1 MSIGIGG
8 AGSKLASLLDTGN
21 AIIVNVSEMELD
33 KVEASSKLRA
43 VASTN
48 RAALQGSR
56 KDPTL
61 AKEAFSSVRDVLLH
75 EIQNNIVFT
84 STGGGTGNGICT
96 KLLDHVSDLPRVAL
110 DDKTMFV
117 FVLPYADQEAAEF
130 VDNTI
135 DFLEGP
141 VARAIDTGNTGNI
154 VLISNKQKFIDRQA
168 ELEYNQRCIEL
179 LRTFLDIPHKCDRF
193 STLDGTVDYEDFRH
207 YCARP
212 YFNHFFHVSFDL
224 EKPIGEQIREA
235 TNPLLLPPAAPIES
249 LFLLEV
255 PKPEQAPAFYKI
267 LDYFANEQQVPPAY
281 AVVHNPEIPN
291 PLLTVSL
298 LYSRQP
304 LELVDDFNSI
314 SGQNKRRRIRKS
326 LDQKVTLSKLEVDFE
341 DETHQVARETGKDE
355 DEVTS
360 VLRRIG
366 KL

>member
-8 AGSKLASLLDTGN
+8 AGSKLASLLDAGN

-56 KDPTL
+56 KDPSL
-61 AKEAFSSVRDVLLH
+61 AKEAFLSVRDVL
-75 EIQNNIVFT
+75 IDKVQNNIVFT

-96 KLLDHVSDLPRVAL
+96 KLLDHISDLPHVNL
-110 DDKTMFV
+110 DDKTLFV
-117 FVLPYADQEAAEF
+117 FVLPYPDQEAAEF

-141 VARAIDTGNTGNI
+141 LARAIDVGNTGNI
-154 VLISNKQKFIDRQA
+154 VLISNRQKFIDRQA
-168 ELEYNQRCIEL
+168 EREYNQRCIDSL
-179 LRTFLDIPHKCDRF
+179 QRFLEIPYKCERF
-193 STLDGTVDYEDFRH
+193 ATLDGTIDYEDFRH

-212 YFNHFFHVSFDL
+212 YFNHFFHVSFQPDQ
-224 EKPIGEQIREA
+224 PIADQLTNG

-255 PKPEQAPAFYKI
+255 PKADQAPSFYQL
-267 LDYFANEQQVPPAY
+267 LDYFANEQKVPPAY
-281 AVVHNPEIPN
+281 AVVHNPEITQ

-326 LDQKVTLSKLEVDFE
+326 LDQKVTLSKLEVDLT
-341 DETHQVARETGKDE
+341 DETHLAAREIGKDE
-355 DEVTS
+355 EAVLS